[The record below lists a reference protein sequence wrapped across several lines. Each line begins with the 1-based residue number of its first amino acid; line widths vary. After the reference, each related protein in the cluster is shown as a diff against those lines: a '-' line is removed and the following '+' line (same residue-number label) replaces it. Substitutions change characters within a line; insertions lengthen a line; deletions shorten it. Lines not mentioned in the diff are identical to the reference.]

1 MRITYN
7 NKHRWFKTWGVSI
20 ASERKMRVRAGELVG
35 DHIVAEKA
43 PFSFKL
49 DGGGEEIRLAP
60 FVYVKDLKDK
70 IESIL
75 EQKERYTTHVNQ
87 FCSSSLT
94 D

>member
-1 MRITYN
+1 
-7 NKHRWFKTWGVSI
+7 
-20 ASERKMRVRAGELVG
+20 MRVRAGELVG

-49 DGGGEEIRLAP
+49 DGGGDEIRLAR

-75 EQKERYTTHVNQ
+75 EQERYTTHVN
-87 FCSSSLT
+87 
-94 D
+94 

>member
-1 MRITYN
+1 
-7 NKHRWFKTWGVSI
+7 
-20 ASERKMRVRAGELVG
+20 MRVRVGELVG

-49 DGGGEEIRLAP
+49 DGGGDEIRLAP

-70 IESIL
+70 IESTL
-75 EQKERYTTHVNQ
+75 EQERYTTHVI
-87 FCSSSLT
+87 SLSLT

>member
-1 MRITYN
+1 MQVTY

-20 ASERKMRVRAGELVG
+20 ANEHKMRVRAWELVG

-43 PFSFKL
+43 PFKL
-49 DGGGEEIRLAP
+49 DGGGEEICLAP
-60 FVYVKDLKDK
+60 FVYVRDLKDK

-75 EQKERYTTHVNQ
+75 EQERYTTHVNQ